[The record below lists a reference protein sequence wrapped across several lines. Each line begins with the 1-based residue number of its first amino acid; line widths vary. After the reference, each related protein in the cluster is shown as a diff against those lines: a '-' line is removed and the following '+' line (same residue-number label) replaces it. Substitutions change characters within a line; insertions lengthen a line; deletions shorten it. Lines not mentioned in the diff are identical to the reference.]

1 MPEVEVMSVMR
12 YDLVIFDFDG
22 TLADSTAWMMST
34 LNVMA
39 RRHGF
44 REIGPTEMDR
54 LRALPTREV
63 IRALK
68 VSPWRLPFI
77 AADMRRQ
84 SAADAASISLFPEAA
99 DVLQELTD
107 LGVTLAVVSSNGEQ
121 TVRAVL
127 GKAQDL
133 VDLYECEASLF
144 GKASK
149 LRKVMQRLAIGT
161 NRTLYV
167 GDETRDIDA
176 AFRAHLPA
184 AAATWGYGHRNAL
197 EARRPA
203 YLLDRFSDLL
213 RVAANQRHNL
223 RVVPE

>member
-1 MPEVEVMSVMR
+1 MR
-12 YDLVIFDFDG
+12 YDLLIFDFDG

-63 IRALK
+63 MRTLK
-68 VSPWRLPFI
+68 VSPWRLPLI

-84 SAADAASISLFPEAA
+84 SAADAASIPLYPGAT
-99 DVLQELTD
+99 DVLLELTD
-107 LGVTLAVVSSNGEQ
+107 LGATLAVVSSNGEQ

-127 GKAQDL
+127 GKAQHL
-133 VDLYECEASLF
+133 VDVYECEASLF

-149 LRKVMQRLAIGT
+149 LRKAMKRLAIPT
-161 NRTLYV
+161 DRTLYV

-176 AFRAHLPA
+176 ARRAHVAA
-184 AAATWGYGHRNAL
+184 AAATWGYGHRKAL
-197 EARRPA
+197 EARRPTYA
-203 YLLDRFSDLL
+203 LDSFSDLL
-213 RVAANQRHNL
+213 RVTTNQRAPF
-223 RVVPE
+223 RVLP

>member
-1 MPEVEVMSVMR
+1 MR

-63 IRALK
+63 MRTLK
-68 VSPWRLPFI
+68 VSPWRLPLI

-84 SAADAASISLFPEAA
+84 SAADAASIPLYPGAA
-99 DVLQELTD
+99 DVLLELTD
-107 LGVTLAVVSSNGEQ
+107 LGATLAVVSSNGEQ
-121 TVRAVL
+121 TVRSVL
-127 GKAQDL
+127 GKAQHL
-133 VDLYECEASLF
+133 VDVYECEASLF

-149 LRKVMQRLAIGT
+149 LRKAMKRLAIPPD
-161 NRTLYV
+161 RTLYV

-176 AFRAHLPA
+176 AFRAHVPA
-184 AAATWGYGHRNAL
+184 AAATWGYGHRHAL
-197 EARRPA
+197 EDRRPT
-203 YLLDRFSDLL
+203 YLLDNFSDLL
-213 RVAANQRHNL
+213 QVSANQRHKPG
-223 RVVPE
+223 VVAE